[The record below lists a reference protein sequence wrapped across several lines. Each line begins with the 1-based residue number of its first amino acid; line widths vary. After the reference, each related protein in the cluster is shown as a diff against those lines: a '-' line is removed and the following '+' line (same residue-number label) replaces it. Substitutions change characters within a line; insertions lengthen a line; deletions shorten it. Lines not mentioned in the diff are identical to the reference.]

1 MANYVIVGA
10 GPSGLYTAYKLL
22 TSGKLQPADTVQI
35 FEWSERPGGRIFTY
49 TFPEPPEWKEQGLY
63 VELGGMRFAADPNF
77 PELPATKCEG
87 HVLVQS
93 MILQLGLQEKVREF
107 QESSNRLY
115 YLRGTNVYENTLTP
129 QSTYRLPY
137 GFTKQFF
144 DFIGQIQQPPP
155 TKPCTPI
162 TADNILG
169 QIAAN
174 FAPDLGG
181 TNTDRKRWCQYYAT
195 GKVPSGS
202 ATLAFPE
209 GTPIHDIGYW
219 NLLYDQLGDEGF
231 DYSAD
236 GTGYTSNVINWNS
249 ADAMQA
255 NNDYGSGTSYKRIDG
270 GYSVLFTAMAA
281 AIEQFGK
288 QTGGQTGEGRHHAG
302 GMPPEEL
309 PPPVGTPPPTAGT
322 INYGQRLISLEES
335 ADGTQTYCTFA
346 NERGEE
352 SAVTADYLFLAM
364 PRRSL
369 EIVAE
374 GCSDNYMLNRPE
386 VKLWLES
393 SIDQPAIK
401 TIMVFDE
408 PWWSSPA
415 CAYPP
420 NLGWPADAPQ
430 PPPAAG
436 QQVGGAT
443 ITDLP
448 LRQVYYFGNNIT
460 NGPGN
465 QGGPYVLLASYD
477 DMNYSDFWRQVEV
490 SGDYTVP
497 PSSIRQ
503 PLHGPTQLDPKSA
516 LSQLLLKQLADIHG
530 IPVEGVPLPSAV
542 YFQDWGQD
550 PFGGGYHGWAAHYN
564 ICKAMDNVRA
574 PYAKIFGNNKTKT
587 YIIGSC
593 YSFDQAWVEGAFCT
607 AQSVLEDFFGLP
619 ADPYAG
625 DYHLVCTPSDEGNSL
640 KS

>member
-22 TSGKLQPADTVQI
+22 TSGTLQPYDTVQI
-35 FEWSERPGGRIFTY
+35 FEWSHRPGGRIFTY
-49 TFPEPPEWKEQGLY
+49 NFPDQPEWNEQGLY
-63 VELGGMRFAADPNF
+63 VELGGMRFAADASFPN
-77 PELPATKCEG
+77 LPANNCEG

-93 MILQLGLQEKVREF
+93 MILQLGLQEKVRDF
-107 QESSNRLY
+107 GQSSNRLY
-115 YLRGTNVYENTLTP
+115 YLRGNNVYEDNLTP
-129 QSTYRLPY
+129 QATHQLPY
-137 GFTKQFF
+137 GFNKQFF
-144 DFIGQIQQPPP
+144 DFISQIPQ
-155 TKPCTPI
+155 KPNPNAI

-169 QIAAN
+169 QIATN
-174 FAPDLGG
+174 FAPNLSSS
-181 TNTDRKRWCQYYAT
+181 NAARRQWCDYYANGT
-195 GKVPSGS
+195 VPAES
-202 ATLAFPE
+202 ATLAFPA
-209 GTPIHDIGYW
+209 GTPIRDMGYW

-255 NNDYGSGTSYKRIDG
+255 NNDYGSSTSYKRIDG
-270 GYSVLFTAMAA
+270 GYGVLFDALAA
-281 AIEQFGK
+281 AIEKTGEQGGA
-288 QTGGQTGEGRHHAG
+288 QTGGVRHPG
-302 GMPPEEL
+302 GGQPPREL
-309 PPPVGTPPPTAGT
+309 PPTTSPIGT
-322 INYGQRLISLEES
+322 ISYGQRLTSLEES
-335 ADGTQTYCTFA
+335 ADGTQTHCTFID
-346 NERGEE
+346 EHGVQQ
-352 SAVTADYLFLAM
+352 SVTADYLFLAM

-374 GCSDNYMLNRPE
+374 GCSENYMLNQE
-386 VKLWLES
+386 AVKLWLES

-408 PWWSSPA
+408 PWWSSPD
-415 CAYPP
+415 CAYRP
-420 NLGWPADAPQ
+420 NLVWPNDAPK
-430 PPPAAG
+430 PPPAMG
-436 QQVGGAT
+436 QRIGGAT

-448 LRQVYYFGNNIT
+448 LRQVYYFGNNVT

-503 PLHGPTQLDPKSA
+503 PLHGPTKLDPKSA
-516 LSQLLLKQLADIHG
+516 LAQLLRKQLADIHG
-530 IPVEGVPLPSAV
+530 IALEKVPLPSAV

-564 ICKAMDNVRA
+564 ICKAMDNMRA
-574 PYAKIFGNNKTKT
+574 PYANILGKDKTRT

-619 ADPYAG
+619 ADPHAG
-625 DYHLVCTPSDEGNSL
+625 GYHLVCTPSD
-640 KS
+640 